1 MAIRYEDANE
11 GVRHIFLSGRL
22 DTAGSEQIASEF
34 ASLAGSGKRGVV
46 VHLSDVTFLS
56 SMGIR
61 ALIAGA
67 KAQQA
72 QGGRMVLHV
81 AGNDV
86 VSRTLEATGIDDLIP
101 MFDDD
106 DDAERALLN

>member
-22 DTAGSEQIASEF
+22 DTAGSEEIADEL
-34 ASLAGSGKRGVV
+34 ASLSASANRGVIV
-46 VHLSDVTFLS
+46 DLSQVTFLS